1 MAPNTK
7 RPKPQAVEVISELD
21 TMPRFFAMTSRG
33 LNDVLEQELK
43 DLGVEK
49 VLKGPGGVYFD
60 GNWAACY
67 RVNLRSRVATRVLLP
82 ILDFPAYKNE
92 ELYHNVRKHDFTKY
106 IKPTGT
112 MAVEANVRESGAFH
126 DQRFVAMKIKDAIVD
141 QFREKFDVRPD
152 VDSANPDLRI
162 VARCYKNQFSLS
174 IDTTGEALFKR
185 GYRVGMTDA
194 HLKEHLA
201 AGLLMMA
208 GYQGDRPVV
217 DPMCGSGTLLIEAAL
232 MALKIAPGVQRKSFA
247 FQKLASFKKDEWQK
261 EIDRALADEKDELPF
276 KFYGYDVDRKA
287 LAVAERNADEA
298 GVAQYIEFARAPME
312 TLKAPPVE
320 NGLMIVDPPF
330 GQRMGDV
337 GDWLET
343 YKNLAHMMKV
353 GFKGWDCY
361 VLSGSPELS
370 AAMKLKA
377 ERKFPVMNGPIECR
391 LLKYRMF

>member
-1 MAPNTK
+1 MA
-7 RPKPQAVEVISELD
+7 
-21 TMPRFFAMTSRG
+21 RFFAMTSRG

-43 DLGVEK
+43 SLGVDK
-49 VLKGPGGVYFD
+49 VLKGPGGVYFE

-67 RVNLRSRVATRVLLP
+67 RVNLRSRVTTRVLLP
-82 ILDFPAYKNE
+82 ILDFPAYKPE

-106 IKPTGT
+106 IPPTGT
-112 MAVEANVRESGAFH
+112 VAVEASVRESGAFR
-126 DQRFVAMKIKDAIVD
+126 DQRFVAMKIKDAVVD

-152 VDSANPDLRI
+152 VDAANPDLRI

-208 GYQGDRPVV
+208 GYQGDKPVV

-232 MALKIAPGVQRKSFA
+232 MALKRAPGVARRGFA
-247 FQKLASFKKDEWQK
+247 FQKLTSFKKDEWEK
-261 EIDRALADEKDELPF
+261 EVAAAMNDEIEELPF
-276 KFYGYDVDRKA
+276 KFYGYDTDRKA
-287 LAVAERNADEA
+287 LAVAQKNAEEA
-298 GVAQYIEFARAPME
+298 EVAQFIEFARAPME
-312 TLKAPPVE
+312 TLKAPVAE
-320 NGLMIVDPPF
+320 GMMITDPPY
-330 GQRMGDV
+330 GERQGEV
-337 GDWLET
+337 GELIEV
-343 YKNLAHMMKV
+343 YKNLAHTMKTA
-353 GFKGWDCY
+353 FKGWECF

>member
-1 MAPNTK
+1 
-7 RPKPQAVEVISELD
+7 
-21 TMPRFFAMTSRG
+21 MTSRG

-43 DLGVEK
+43 NLGVDK
-49 VLKGPGGVYFD
+49 VLKGPGGVFFE

-82 ILDFPAYKNE
+82 ILDFPAYKPE

-112 MAVEANVRESGAFH
+112 IAVEANVRESGAFR
-126 DQRFVAMKIKDAIVD
+126 DQRFVAMKIKDAVVD
-141 QFREKFDVRPD
+141 QFRDKFDVRPD

-174 IDTTGEALFKR
+174 IDTTGEALFRR

-208 GYQGDRPVV
+208 EYKGDRPVV

-232 MALKIAPGVQRKSFA
+232 MALKQAPGLQRKSFA
-247 FQKLASFKKDEWQK
+247 FQKLTAFKKDEWQR
-261 EIDRALADEKDELPF
+261 EVDEAVAEELHELPF
-276 KFYGYDVDRKA
+276 KFYGYDTDRKA
-287 LAVAERNADEA
+287 LAVAQKNAEEA
-298 GVAQYIEFARAPME
+298 DVAEFIEFARAPME
-312 TLKAPPVE
+312 TLKAPVE
-320 NGLMIVDPPF
+320 SGLMITDPPY
-330 GQRMGDV
+330 GERMGEV
-337 GDWLET
+337 NELIEV
-343 YKNLAHMMKV
+343 YKNLAHTMKV
-353 GFKGWDCY
+353 GFKGWECF

>member
-1 MAPNTK
+1 
-7 RPKPQAVEVISELD
+7 
-21 TMPRFFAMTSRG
+21 
-33 LNDVLEQELK
+33 
-43 DLGVEK
+43 
-49 VLKGPGGVYFD
+49 
-60 GNWAACY
+60 
-67 RVNLRSRVATRVLLP
+67 VLLP
-82 ILDFPAYKNE
+82 ILELPAYHHE
-92 ELYHNVRKHDFTKY
+92 DLYHNVRKHDFTKY

-112 MAVEANVRESGAFH
+112 MAVEANVRESGAFR

-141 QFREKFDVRPD
+141 QFREKFEVRPD

-185 GYRVGMTDA
+185 GYRVGHTDV

-232 MALKIAPGVQRKSFA
+232 MALNIAPGLQRKSFA
-247 FQKLASFKKDEWQK
+247 FQKLTSFKKDEWQK
-261 EIDRALADEKDELPF
+261 EVDSALADEKEDLPF

-287 LAVAERNADEA
+287 LAAAQQNAEEAD
-298 GVAQYIEFARAPME
+298 VAQFIEFARAPME
-312 TLKAPPVE
+312 TLVAPPVDLSVHG
-320 NGLMIVDPPF
+320 GLMIVDPPF
-330 GQRMGDV
+330 GERMGSVDE
-337 GDWLET
+337 WIET
-343 YKNLAHMMKV
+343 YKNLAHTMKV
-353 GFKGWDCY
+353 GFKGWECY
-361 VLSGSPELS
+361 VLSGNPELS